1 MSLIVWSLL
10 WFSVLSGQQ
19 YCFIFE
25 WFKDI
30 VFLYQLLDLKP
41 ECLPI
46 QTEKSDDDDDDDDD
60 GDDHNDDDEL
70 FLWYGWLTIGV

>member
-1 MSLIVWSLL
+1 M

-46 QTEKSDDDDDDDDD
+46 QTEKSDDDDGDDDD
-60 GDDHNDDDEL
+60 DDHNDDDEL